1 MSSTKYIVELSETN
15 EKSNPA
21 MDSEVELMPTTST
34 GDETDS
40 GEHTNESHVPAD
52 VDEIESFT
60 HLKEEESSR
69 TEFIG
74 EKRRTQSLTS
84 APVARAPTLTF
95 LKTSPRTPTKKKR
108 RRSILKKDS
117 KFGDKRKSSIKDLSI
132 TFNETVVIHELKT
145 WHYMDKLN
153 KKDCDCCSL
162 L

>member
-84 APVARAPTLTF
+84 APVA
-95 LKTSPRTPTKKKR
+95 SPRTPTKKKR